1 MHRELKI
8 LIFSSLWFMISYFLL
23 NFDNAD
29 LLWISF
35 NHWILTSSKS
45 LRVKYEPNINSLEAE
60 TYWIWKQLAKPMLRP
75 RKELGMAL
83 IGPDHLWVTG
93 GIFPF
98 ETKGVI
104 INQLTRT
111 TELYNF
117 KEGSWESART
127 LDLPVAGHCMIQV
140 KFIYS
145 EKATKNMTKSPN
157 FFWRF

>member
-1 MHRELKI
+1 M
-8 LIFSSLWFMISYFLL
+8 
-23 NFDNAD
+23 
-29 LLWISF
+29 
-35 NHWILTSSKS
+35 
-45 LRVKYEPNINSLEAE
+45 RVKYEPNINSLEAE
-60 TYWIWKQLAKPMLRP
+60 TYWIWKQLAKPMLLP

-157 FFWRF
+157 FF

>member
-1 MHRELKI
+1 MNI
-8 LIFSSLWFMISYFLL
+8 SNSLG
-23 NFDNAD
+23 
-29 LLWISF
+29 
-35 NHWILTSSKS
+35 
-45 LRVKYEPNINSLEAE
+45 VKYEPNINSLEAE
-60 TYWIWKQLAKPMLRP
+60 TYWIWKQLAKPMLLP

-83 IGPDHLWVTG
+83 MGPDHLWVTG

-140 KFIYS
+140 KFIPLRRLKVAILKLPLPLPLLQTAIM
-145 EKATKNMTKSPN
+145 EIRAIL
-157 FFWRF
+157 

>member
-1 MHRELKI
+1 MG
-8 LIFSSLWFMISYFLL
+8 
-23 NFDNAD
+23 
-29 LLWISF
+29 
-35 NHWILTSSKS
+35 
-45 LRVKYEPNINSLEAE
+45 VKYEPNIYSLESE
-60 TYWIWKQLAKPMLRP
+60 TYWIWKQLAKPMLLP

-83 IGPDHLWVTG
+83 FGPDHLWVTG

-117 KEGSWESART
+117 KEGTWESART

-140 KFIYS
+140 KVIYS
-145 EKATKNMTKSPN
+145 EKAKKL
-157 FFWRF
+157 FFMILSNLN